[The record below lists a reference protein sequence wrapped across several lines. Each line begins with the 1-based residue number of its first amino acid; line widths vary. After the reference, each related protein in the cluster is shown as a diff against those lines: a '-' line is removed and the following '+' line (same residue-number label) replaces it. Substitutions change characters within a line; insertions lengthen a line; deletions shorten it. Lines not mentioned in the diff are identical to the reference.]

1 MEDNKKIDFATMFI
15 NEIERRKMKKLNKEK
30 IFIDFNKSLCNNV
43 LYTDSKY
50 KESTIILT
58 HIFNDLMIDFMKEVN
73 DCVNKVGAYK
83 NE

>member
-43 LYTDSKY
+43 LYRWLDRERWVEGCSVG
-50 KESTIILT
+50 
-58 HIFNDLMIDFMKEVN
+58 DLL
-73 DCVNKVGAYK
+73 
-83 NE
+83 

>member
-1 MEDNKKIDFATMFI
+1 MENNKKIDFATMFI
-15 NEIERRKMKKLNKEK
+15 NEIERRKMKKLCKEK
-30 IFIDFNKSLCNNV
+30 IFLELNKSLCNNV